1 MELSSLDRM
10 VNGWFVG
17 DFEPTALRTSACE
30 VAVKRYVAG
39 DKEPRHHHKIAEEI
53 TVILSG
59 KAVMDGTVLTAGTIA
74 LLRPG
79 ESTGFE
85 AIEDTTTLVVKLP
98 SVQGDKYLD

>member
-53 TVILSG
+53 TVILAG
-59 KAVMDGTVLTAGTIA
+59 RAVMDGTILTAGTIA
-74 LLRPG
+74 RLRPG

-85 AIEDTTTLVVKLP
+85 ALEDTTTLVVKLP
-98 SVQGDKYLD
+98 SVRGDKYPD